1 MSSLYVHIPFCRQA
15 CYYCDF
21 HFSTNTQLKQD
32 LIKAI
37 CQEIALQK
45 DYLNQKHLK
54 SIYFGGG
61 TPSILEKN
69 ELEKI
74 FATIAQFFSWDKD
87 TEITL
92 EANPD
97 DLNCEKLKDL
107 LSVGINRLSIGTQSF
122 DENHLRFLNRIHSAQ
137 EAEISIL
144 TAQEIGFENIS
155 IDLIYAIPA
164 TNHTIWEKD
173 LEKTL
178 ALQVPHISAYCLTI
192 EPKTVFG
199 HRLAHKQMPPIDDH
213 FASEQLQIL
222 LKTLQKAGY
231 EHYEISNFA
240 KNQKYSIHNTNYW
253 QDGEYL
259 GVGPSAH
266 SYNGNSRQYNIANNA
281 KYIAAINEGRVPA
294 TIEML
299 SWQDKLNEYLLTG
312 LRTQWGCKWKK
323 INNLSKINFSEYQS
337 KILEKYRNEEMLI
350 FDEEKICL
358 TEKGKFF
365 ADQIASD
372 LFMI

>member
-137 EAEISIL
+137 EAEASIR

-164 TNHTIWEKD
+164 SNHIIWEKD

-266 SYNGNSRQYNIANNA
+266 SYNRRSRQYNLANNA
-281 KYIAAINEGRVPA
+281 KYIVAINQAKIPA
-294 TIEML
+294 QIEML
-299 SWQDKLNEYLLTG
+299 SWKDKLNEYLLTG
-312 LRTQWGCKWKK
+312 LRTKWGCKWKK

-337 KILEKYRNEEMLI
+337 KILEKYKNQKMLM
-350 FDEEKICL
+350 FDDEKIYL